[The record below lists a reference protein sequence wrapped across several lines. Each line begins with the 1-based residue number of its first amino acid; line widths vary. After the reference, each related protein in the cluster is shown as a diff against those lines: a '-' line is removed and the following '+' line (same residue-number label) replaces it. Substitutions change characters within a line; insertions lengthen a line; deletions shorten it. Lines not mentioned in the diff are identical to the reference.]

1 MTSSA
6 VCCGG
11 CGHSRISAIGGMTA
25 AATRYNQLRVDVASI
40 ARKTASVTAIQ
51 QALRIHSIL
60 GLNMKP
66 DFHKGFDEADRG
78 RTCGQISVQESG
90 ARSSIC
96 PALGADKDI
105 HVCCIVDELQRL

>member
-1 MTSSA
+1 MP
-6 VCCGG
+6 
-11 CGHSRISAIGGMTA
+11 A
-25 AATRYNQLRVDVASI
+25 AAMRYNQLRVDDASI

-90 ARSSIC
+90 ACPSIC